1 MTEFNTGLPS
11 VRQIQ
16 SLIKG
21 QQAVEIKLITNDVLV
36 GKIRWQD
43 DRCFCLLNQAEASI
57 LVWWQAVVYI
67 QPRP

>member
-21 QQAVEIKLITNDVLV
+21 QQTVEIKLMTNDVLV

-43 DRCFCLLNQAEASI
+43 DHCLCLHSQAEEPTLI
-57 LVWWQAVVYI
+57 WWQAVVYI